1 MAPSFLAMKTGA
13 ASGASEAAQALLE
26 SDLRE
31 LGLAARKLAN
41 HAIVLGG
48 GLGFG
53 RHFLKWLAFIAAV
66 SVFTTS
72 PPLSSLLFSLLGRAL
87 VSAKERGSPISLAI

>member
-1 MAPSFLAMKTGA
+1 MRKMEYLAMKTVDGA
-13 ASGASEAAQALLE
+13 AASIE

-41 HAIVLGG
+41 HAIKLGGGG

-53 RHFLKWLAFIAAV
+53 TTFLKFLASIAAM
-66 SVFTTS
+66 
-72 PPLSSLLFSLLGRAL
+72 
-87 VSAKERGSPISLAI
+87 